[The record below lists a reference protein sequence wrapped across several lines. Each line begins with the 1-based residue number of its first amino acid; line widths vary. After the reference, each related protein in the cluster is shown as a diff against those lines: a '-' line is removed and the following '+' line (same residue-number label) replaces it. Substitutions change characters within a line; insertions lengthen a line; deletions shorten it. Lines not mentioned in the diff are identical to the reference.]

1 MTIMR
6 STCHQIA
13 RKGIS
18 AYGQSIFSGKDEEIL
33 CKALRAGAY
42 LALLAMLFLVMPYS
56 LEAADPSLKL
66 AEDGVFQEGRS
77 GRMWLMERSKRL
89 KTSEEVAEYLNT
101 LNQGKFSDWR
111 LPTRQELYDLFCIFD
126 LKESGEV
133 KIRLEGAYWLKGETE
148 QPEVGAWEIGD
159 DCGPTRKYF
168 QKKAGYVRAV
178 RP

>member
-1 MTIMR
+1 MR
-6 STCHQIA
+6 STCHQIT
-13 RKGIS
+13 RKGLS
-18 AYGQSIFSGKDEEIL
+18 AYGQIFFFVKNEKNI

-42 LALLAMLFLVMPYS
+42 LALSVMLFLAMPYS
-56 LEAADPSLKL
+56 LEAAGPSLKL

-89 KTSEEVAEYLNT
+89 KTQEEVGEYLNT

-133 KIRLEGAYWLKGETE
+133 KIRLEGAYWLKGEKE

-159 DCGPTRKYF
+159 DCGPTRKYY
-168 QKKAGYVRAV
+168 QKKVGYVRPV